1 LAADAEGYK
10 YIVWDFNGRFAIL
23 SPKPYQLSSFVA
35 KERLGTKACYHST
48 QRKSCFH
55 QNCRPRTRASVR
67 RASGLVQIG
76 ITLLINPDCFK
87 SDNECVSAKRVNR
100 ARLIL
105 E

>member
-1 LAADAEGYK
+1 MALAADAEGYK

-35 KERLGTKACYHST
+35 KERLGTEACYHST

-67 RASGLVQIG
+67 RASGFVV
-76 ITLLINPDCFK
+76 CWAYSAARRCK
-87 SDNECVSAKRVNR
+87 SFHPT
-100 ARLIL
+100 
-105 E
+105 